1 MSFSP
6 VQPASTKPAFDERAM
21 RKRVG
26 LVVLATDH
34 TTEPDFR
41 RMVASDAIA
50 VYSARVPYAN
60 PTTPDNLRRMQP
72 RLGEGAALIL
82 PDEQLDAICFSCT
95 AASVVIGDAAVEA
108 AIQAAKPGTPVV
120 TPPAAAVAALR
131 AFGAYRISVLTP
143 YTLEATT
150 PMARYF
156 SGHGFDVV
164 RSICLG
170 LDDDR
175 LMARITAGTL
185 VKAAAEAMAPNADA
199 LFISCTALRSAGLAA
214 EIERA
219 TGRPVVT
226 SNLATAWRCLRL
238 CGVDEVRPALGR
250 LMTLPAAPAAGR
262 RRRPDVSPLRHAGGY
277 RGGADADCGPGAA
290 HARRHVSEP
299 VAHAWCAGS
308 SQT

>member
-6 VQPASTKPAFDERAM
+6 VQPATTKPAFDDRAV

-26 LVVLATDH
+26 LLLLATDH

-41 RMVASDAIA
+41 RMVASDALA
-50 VYSARVPYAN
+50 VYSARIPYAN

-82 PDEQLDAICFSCT
+82 PDEKLDAICFSCT
-95 AASVVIGDAAVEA
+95 SASVVIGDEAVEA
-108 AIQAAKPGTPVV
+108 AIQAAKPDTPVV

-131 AFGAYRISVLTP
+131 ALGAYRISLLTP
-143 YTLEATT
+143 YTLETTT

-156 SGHGFDVV
+156 SGHGFSVV

-175 LMARITAGTL
+175 LMARITAATL
-185 VKAAAEAMAPNADA
+185 MKAAVEAMAPNADA
-199 LFISCTALRSAGLAA
+199 LFISCTALRSAALAA

-219 TGRPVVT
+219 VGRPVIT

-238 CGVDEVRPALGR
+238 SGIDEARPALGR
-250 LMTLPAAPAAGR
+250 LMALPAAQAA
-262 RRRPDVSPLRHAGGY
+262 
-277 RGGADADCGPGAA
+277 
-290 HARRHVSEP
+290 
-299 VAHAWCAGS
+299 
-308 SQT
+308 